1 MTKTIAFAAA
11 AAALLTAGAASA
23 RDTEVTK
30 EQFVHDGNTYVY
42 TTKTVGDQRIIDGRS
57 YPAGTGFHLVVR
69 GEMVTGTTGGVPVKF
84 RVASARGAAAPIAV
98 AAR

>member
-1 MTKTIAFAAA
+1 
-11 AAALLTAGAASA
+11 
-23 RDTEVTK
+23 
-30 EQFVHDGNTYVY
+30 
-42 TTKTVGDQRIIDGRS
+42 
-57 YPAGTGFHLVVR
+57 VR